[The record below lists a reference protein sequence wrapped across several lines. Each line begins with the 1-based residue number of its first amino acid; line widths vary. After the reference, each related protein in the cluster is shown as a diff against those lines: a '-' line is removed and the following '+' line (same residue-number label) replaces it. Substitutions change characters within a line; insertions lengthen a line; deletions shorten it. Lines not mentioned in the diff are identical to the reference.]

1 YDAVN
6 WLMKAGKLSVSP
18 IGDHVAA
25 ISVGLKDG
33 TALLDLDYPEDSACD
48 TDMNVVMTG
57 AGHFVEV
64 QGTADGVAFT
74 RIEMDR
80 MLRLAEKGIGELV
93 QLQKLA
99 LQQTPGQ

>member
-1 YDAVN
+1 VAAQDAVN
-6 WLMKAGKLSVSP
+6 WLISTGKLHATP
-18 IGDHVAA
+18 IIDHVAA

-64 QGTADGVAFT
+64 QGTAEGVAFT
-74 RIEMDR
+74 RAEMNS
-80 MLRLAEKGIGELV
+80 MLQLAEQGIGQLV
-93 QLQKLA
+93 QLQKQA
-99 LQQTPGQ
+99 LGG